1 MSVWSRLDF
10 KRKLLIILIL
20 TGLIPAFSVG
30 FVSLMIKSDA
40 LENKAFEHLEAVRT
54 IKANQV
60 QSLLHKSRDELE
72 TLADELGLQIEREGL
87 KKARYHFE
95 EDGMGVFS
103 RFIERN
109 GYYDLFLLDLAG
121 YCFFTVTHESDYQT
135 NLLTGKYKDSGLGE
149 AVRMALNTDSFY
161 MTDFAPYA
169 PSAGEPAAFIA
180 IPVKENGKTV
190 MVLALQLSIDEI
202 NKVMTERT
210 GMGETGETYLV
221 GHDQLMRSDSYLDP
235 VNHTVRASF
244 ANPALGKVNTDA
256 SRAALSGQTGSGIV
270 IDYNGNP
277 VLSAYKP
284 VKLADNVTWA
294 ILAEIDVAEAYQPI
308 RQAQY
313 TMLMIGLVA
322 LVLIV
327 CLAIYLAGVIAKP
340 IKAMADMMISI
351 ENSGDLSRRLEV
363 VSDDETGQASNAF
376 NRMLE
381 GQQKA
386 IAEVHEVM
394 AAVSAGDFSERVTLD
409 VNGDFATL
417 KDGTNQMADNLA
429 GIVDNVQ
436 QSCVQ
441 LSSSAVNIS
450 ATTKQQAASAKEQ
463 EATTNEIMATSKH
476 IANTSRD
483 LVSNMDEVA
492 RAVDD
497 TSELAEHGHEGLTRM
512 RGTVEQMVSASQNIS
527 DKLTVLNEK
536 AGNINAV
543 VTTINKIADQTN
555 LLSVNAAIE
564 ADKAGE
570 YGVGFSTVATEIRR
584 LADQTAVATYDIEEM
599 VKEMQAAVSAG
610 VMGMEKFSDEIR
622 QGVEDT
628 QQVGDQLS
636 QIVEK
641 VQALAP
647 HFESVHQGMRS
658 QSDGAEQI
666 QDALS
671 QLGETIRNLNESMR
685 TSNSVVEKLNEES
698 DRLQQSVSAF
708 QVDDSLRR

>member
-1 MSVWSRLDF
+1 MSVWNRLDF
-10 KRKLLIILIL
+10 KRKLLIVLIL
-20 TGLIPAFSVG
+20 TGLVPAFTVG
-30 FVSLMIKSDA
+30 FVGLMIKSDA
-40 LENKAFEHLEAVRT
+40 LENNAFEHLEAVRT
-54 IKANQV
+54 IKAHQIQN
-60 QSLLHKSRDELE
+60 LLHKSRDELE
-72 TLADELGLQIEREGL
+72 TLADELGLQIESEGL
-87 KKARYHFE
+87 KKARKHFE

-109 GYYDLFLLDLAG
+109 GYYDLFLLDLTG
-121 YCFFTVTHESDYQT
+121 YCFFTVVHESDYQT

-149 AVRMALNTDSFY
+149 ATRMALNTGSFH
-161 MTDFAPYA
+161 MTDFQSYA

-180 IPVKENGKTV
+180 IPVKDKGKTV
-190 MVLALQLSIDEI
+190 MILALQLSLEEID
-202 NKVMTERT
+202 KVMTERT

-221 GHDQLMRSDSYLDP
+221 GYDQLMRSDSFRDP
-235 VNHTVRASF
+235 INHTVKASF
-244 ANPALGKVNTDA
+244 TNPTLGKVDTEA
-256 SRAALSGQTGSGIV
+256 SRAALAGQTGAMIT
-270 IDYNGNP
+270 IDFNGNL
-277 VLSAYKP
+277 VLSAYEP
-284 VKLADNVTWA
+284 VKVADNVTWA
-294 ILAEIDVAEAYQPI
+294 ILAEIDEAEAFAPI
-308 RQAQY
+308 RNAQY
-313 TMLMIGLVA
+313 TMLIIGLVA
-322 LVLIV
+322 LVLIIG
-327 CLAIYLAGVIAKP
+327 LAIYLAGMIARP
-340 IKAMADMMISI
+340 IKAMADMMVNV
-351 ENSGDLSRRLEV
+351 EESGNLSRRLDV
-363 VSDDETGQASNAF
+363 ISTDETGQASRAF
-376 NRMLE
+376 NQMLE

-394 AAVSAGDFSERVTLD
+394 AAVSAGDFSERVKLD
-409 VNGDFATL
+409 VKGDFAIL
-417 KDGTNQMADNLA
+417 KEGTNQMADNLA
-429 GIVDNVQ
+429 TIVDNVQ

-441 LSSSAVNIS
+441 LSSSSVNIS
-450 ATTKQQAASAKEQ
+450 ATTKEQAASAKEQ
-463 EATTNEIMATSKH
+463 EATTNEIMATSQH
-476 IANTSRD
+476 IAHTSRE
-483 LVSNMDEVA
+483 LVNNMDEVA

-641 VQALAP
+641 VQTLAP
-647 HFESVHQGMRS
+647 HFETVHQGMRS

-666 QDALS
+666 QEALS
-671 QLGETIRNLNESMR
+671 QLGETIRNLNDSMR
-685 TSNSVVEKLNEES
+685 MSNSVVEKLNEES
-698 DRLQQSVSAF
+698 ERLQQSVSVF
-708 QVDDSLRR
+708 QVDDSKQR

>member
-1 MSVWSRLDF
+1 MRVLNRLDF

-20 TGLIPAFSVG
+20 SGLIPAFSIG
-30 FVSLMIKSDA
+30 LVSLTITSNA
-40 LENKAFEHLEAVRT
+40 LESKAFEQLDAVRT
-54 IKANQV
+54 IKANQI
-60 QSLLHKSRDELE
+60 QSLLHKNRDELE
-72 TLADELGLQIEREGL
+72 TLADELGLQIESEGL
-87 KKARYHFE
+87 KKAHGHFV
-95 EDGMGVFS
+95 DIGIRVFS
-103 RFIERN
+103 RYIERN
-109 GYYDLFLLDLAG
+109 GYYDLYLLDLTG
-121 YCFFTVTHESDYQT
+121 YCFFTVVHKSDYQT

-149 AVRMALNTDSFY
+149 AVRTVLNTDGFY

-180 IPVKENGKTV
+180 VPVKAKGKTV
-190 MVLALQLSIDEI
+190 MVLALQLSIDKI
-202 NKVMTERT
+202 NKVVTERT
-210 GMGETGETYLV
+210 GMGKTGETYLV

-235 VNHTVRASF
+235 VNYTVTASF
-244 ANPALGKVNTDA
+244 ANPSLGKVDTEA
-256 SRAALSGQTGSGIV
+256 SRAALAGQTGSGIV
-270 IDYNGNP
+270 VDYNGNL
-277 VLSAYKP
+277 VLSAYEPLK
-284 VKLADNVTWA
+284 VADNVTWA
-294 ILAEIDVAEAYQPI
+294 ILAQIDKAEAFQPI
-308 RQAQY
+308 RNAQY
-313 TMLMIGLVA
+313 IILAIGLVA
-322 LVLIV
+322 LVIIF
-327 CLAIYLAGVIAKP
+327 CLAIYLAGVISKP
-340 IKAMADMMISI
+340 IKAMAEMMVSI
-351 ENSGDLSRRLEV
+351 EESGDLSRRLEV
-363 VSDDETGQASNAF
+363 VSTDETGQASKAF
-376 NRMLE
+376 NQMLE

-409 VNGDFATL
+409 VNGDFAIL
-417 KDGTNQMADNLA
+417 KDGTNQMADSLA

-441 LSSSAVNIS
+441 LSSFAVNIS
-450 ATTKQQAASAKEQ
+450 ATTKEQAASAKEQ
-463 EATTNEIMATSKH
+463 EATTNEIMATSQH
-476 IANTSRD
+476 IAQTSRE
-483 LVSNMDEVA
+483 LVNNMDEVA

-497 TSELAEHGHEGLTRM
+497 TSELAEHGHDGLTRM

-536 AGNINAV
+536 AVNINGV

-584 LADQTAVATYDIEEM
+584 LADQTAVATYVIEEM

-622 QGVEDT
+622 QGVDDT
-628 QQVGDQLS
+628 CQVGDQLS

-641 VQALAP
+641 VQTLAP

-666 QDALS
+666 QEALS
-671 QLGETIRNLNESMR
+671 QLGETIRNLNDSMR
-685 TSNSVVEKLNEES
+685 MSNSVVEKLNDES
-698 DRLQQSVSAF
+698 ERLQQSVSAF
-708 QVDDSLRR
+708 QVDDSKQR

>member
-1 MSVWSRLDF
+1 MSVWNRLDF

-20 TGLIPAFSVG
+20 TGLVPAFTVG
-30 FVSLMIKSDA
+30 FVGLMIKADA
-40 LENKAFEHLEAVRT
+40 LESNAFEHLEAVRT
-54 IKANQV
+54 IKAHQLQNLIQ
-60 QSLLHKSRDELE
+60 KNRDEIE
-72 TLADELGLQIEREGL
+72 TLADELTLQIESEGL
-87 KKARYHFE
+87 KKARRHFDE
-95 EDGMGVFS
+95 IGMRIFS
-103 RFIERN
+103 RYIERN
-109 GYYDLFLLDLAG
+109 GYYDLFLIDLTG

-149 AVRMALNTDSFY
+149 AVRMAMNTDTFA
-161 MTDFAPYA
+161 MVDFAPYA
-169 PSAGEPAAFIA
+169 PSAGAPAAFIA
-180 IPVKENGKTV
+180 MPVKAKGKTV
-190 MVLALQLSIDEI
+190 MFLALQLSLDEI

-210 GMGETGETYLV
+210 GMGITGETYLV
-221 GHDQLMRSDSYLDP
+221 GRDQLMRSDSFLDP
-235 VNHTVRASF
+235 VNHTVVASF
-244 ANPALGKVNTDA
+244 ANPALGKVDTDA
-256 SRAALSGQTGSGIV
+256 SRAALSGQAGSGIV

-277 VLSAYKP
+277 VLSAYEP
-284 VKLADNVTWA
+284 VKVADNITWA
-294 ILAEIDVAEAYQPI
+294 ILAEIDEAEAFQPI
-308 RQAQY
+308 RNAQY
-313 TMLMIGLVA
+313 TIFIIGLVA
-322 LVLIV
+322 LVLII
-327 CLAIYLAGVIAKP
+327 CLAIYLAGVISRP
-340 IKAMADMMISI
+340 IKAMADMMVSI
-351 ENSGDLSRRLEV
+351 EESGDLSRRLDV
-363 VSDDETGQASNAF
+363 ISTDETGQASRAF
-376 NRMLE
+376 NQMLE

-436 QSCVQ
+436 KSCVQ

-450 ATTKQQAASAKEQ
+450 ATTKEQAASAKEQ
-463 EATTNEIMATSKH
+463 EATTNEIMATSQH
-476 IANTSRD
+476 IAHTSRE
-483 LVSNMDEVA
+483 LVNNMDEVA

-622 QGVEDT
+622 QGVDDT
-628 QQVGDQLS
+628 RQVGDQLS

-641 VQALAP
+641 VQTLAP

-666 QDALS
+666 QEALS
-671 QLGETIRNLNESMR
+671 QLGETIRNLNDSMR
-685 TSNSVVEKLNEES
+685 MSNSVVEKLNEES
-698 DRLQQSVSAF
+698 ERLQQSVSAF
-708 QVDDSLRR
+708 QVDDSKQR

>member
-1 MSVWSRLDF
+1 MSVWNRLDF

-20 TGLIPAFSVG
+20 TGLIPAFTVG
-30 FVSLMIKSDA
+30 FVGLMIKSDA
-40 LENKAFEHLEAVRT
+40 LERNAFEHLEAVRT
-54 IKANQV
+54 IKAHQLQN
-60 QSLLHKSRDELE
+60 LIHKNRDELE
-72 TLADELGLQIEREGL
+72 TLADELAIQIESEGL
-87 KKARYHFE
+87 KKARGHFE
-95 EDGMGVFS
+95 DIGMRVFS
-103 RFIERN
+103 RYIERN
-109 GYYDLFLLDLAG
+109 GYYDLFLIDLNG
-121 YCFFTVTHESDYQT
+121 FCFFTVTHESDYQT

-149 AVRMALNTDSFY
+149 AVRMAINTDAFA
-161 MTDFAPYA
+161 MVDFAPYA
-169 PSAGEPAAFIA
+169 PSAGAPAAFIA
-180 IPVKENGKTV
+180 VPVKARGKTV
-190 MVLALQLSIDEI
+190 MIVALQLSLDEI
-202 NKVMTERT
+202 DKVMTERT

-221 GHDQLMRSDSYLDP
+221 GRDQLMRSDSHRDP
-235 VNHTVRASF
+235 VNHTVKASF
-244 ANPALGKVNTDA
+244 ENPSLGKVDTEA

-270 IDYNGNP
+270 IDFNGNL
-277 VLSAYKP
+277 VLSAYEP
-284 VKLADNVTWA
+284 VKVADNVTWA
-294 ILAEIDVAEAYQPI
+294 ILAEIDEAEAFESI
-308 RQAQY
+308 RSAQY
-313 TMLMIGLVA
+313 TILAIGLVA
-322 LVLIV
+322 LVIII
-327 CLAIYLAGVIAKP
+327 CLAIYLAGVISKP
-340 IKAMADMMISI
+340 IKAMADMMVNI
-351 ENSGDLSRRLEV
+351 EDSGDLSRRLEV
-363 VSDDETGQASNAF
+363 VSTDETGQACEAF

-386 IAEVHEVM
+386 IAEVHKVM

-417 KDGTNQMADNLA
+417 KDRTNQMADNLA
-429 GIVDNVQ
+429 SIVDDVQ
-436 QSCVQ
+436 KSCVQ
-441 LSSSAVNIS
+441 LSSSSVNIS
-450 ATTKQQAASAKEQ
+450 ATTKEQAASAKEQ
-463 EATTNEIMATSKH
+463 EATTNEIMATSQH
-476 IANTSRD
+476 IAHTSRE
-483 LVSNMDEVA
+483 LVNNMDEVA

-666 QDALS
+666 QEALS
-671 QLGETIRNLNESMR
+671 QLGETIRNLNDSMR
-685 TSNSVVEKLNEES
+685 MSNSVVEKLNEES
-698 DRLQQSVSAF
+698 ERLQQSVSAF
-708 QVDDSLRR
+708 QVDDSSRR